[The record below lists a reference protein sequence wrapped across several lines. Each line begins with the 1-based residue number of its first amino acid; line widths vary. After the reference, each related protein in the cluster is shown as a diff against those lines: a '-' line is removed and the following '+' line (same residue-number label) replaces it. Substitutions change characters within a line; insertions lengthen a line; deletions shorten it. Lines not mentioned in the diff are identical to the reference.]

1 MKSYHD
7 GPHAL
12 SGIAR
17 TEERIAF
24 AVTPATFME
33 LVRVSGCYV
42 IREHDFFD
50 GNIYILGAAYSTA
63 HIAGL
68 WLRLTNDETTHHEL
82 IVGRL
87 A

>member
-7 GPHAL
+7 DPHAL

-17 TEERIAF
+17 AEERIAF

-33 LVRVSGCYV
+33 LVRVSGCMV
-42 IREHDFFD
+42 IREHDLFD
-50 GNIYILGAAYSTA
+50 GNIYVLGAAYSTA

-68 WLRLTNDETTHHEL
+68 WLELTGDEQTAYCLTQGYL
-82 IVGRL
+82 
-87 A
+87 